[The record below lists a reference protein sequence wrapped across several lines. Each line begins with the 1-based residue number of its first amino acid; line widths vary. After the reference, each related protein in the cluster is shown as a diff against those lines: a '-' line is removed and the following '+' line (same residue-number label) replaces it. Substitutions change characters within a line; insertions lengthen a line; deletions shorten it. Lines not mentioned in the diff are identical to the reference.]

1 MELSRFLLSI
11 CACTLQDDEAILGS
25 EKEKPIPL
33 NLKNAVVVRLGEK
46 RILHGL
52 LQVVTSR
59 LEGNP
64 SESQSSGESKKCKA
78 DGSGTDGGRVVKR

>member
-1 MELSRFLLSI
+1 MELSRFLFSI
-11 CACTLQDDEAILGS
+11 CACTFQDDEALLGY

-52 LQVVTSR
+52 LQAVTSR

-64 SESQSSGESKKCKA
+64 SGSQSSGESKKRKA
-78 DGSGTDGGRVVKR
+78 DGSGADGGRVGKR